1 MMWDGN
7 GYGDHG
13 WGWEGWVM
21 FVFMII
27 FAVAVIVAVVFLI
40 KSLSQTSSPSAG
52 VTSPPPLQGSVPE
65 SPEDI
70 LKRRYAAG
78 EIDRDEYLLRIGDL

>member
-1 MMWDGN
+1 MMWDGD

-21 FVFMII
+21 FVFMIAV
-27 FAVAVIVAVVFLI
+27 AVAVIVAVAFLFRYF
-40 KSLSQTSSPSAG
+40 SQSSGQSSRA
-52 VTSPPPLQGSVPE
+52 TSPPPLQASVPE
-65 SPEDI
+65 SPQDI

-78 EIDRDEYLLRIGDL
+78 EIDRDEYLLRLGDL